1 MDLTFL
7 ESAWKVQIHSFS
19 AKIKLCLPF
28 PHLYPFPPLS
38 LSCMSSTSFSSLDKW
53 RPRQDF
59 FTFTQY
65 MHALCW
71 SWSQSRNS
79 TSQLIPQTWQLS
91 ISIHCN
97 MLLLTREIAVVGDE
111 RWRRDEG
118 KDKYEIESKSNRVVN
133 VIYETNS
140 TSPDFPID
148 TMKNY
153 PIDALENVF
162 TFATVSPSLFQ
173 LGYGS
178 SLCNVI
184 TDRQDNSP

>member
-1 MDLTFL
+1 
-7 ESAWKVQIHSFS
+7 
-19 AKIKLCLPF
+19 
-28 PHLYPFPPLS
+28 
-38 LSCMSSTSFSSLDKW
+38 
-53 RPRQDF
+53 
-59 FTFTQY
+59 
-65 MHALCW
+65 
-71 SWSQSRNS
+71 
-79 TSQLIPQTWQLS
+79 
-91 ISIHCN
+91 
-97 MLLLTREIAVVGDE
+97 MLLLTREFAVVGDE
-111 RWRRDEG
+111 RRRRDEG